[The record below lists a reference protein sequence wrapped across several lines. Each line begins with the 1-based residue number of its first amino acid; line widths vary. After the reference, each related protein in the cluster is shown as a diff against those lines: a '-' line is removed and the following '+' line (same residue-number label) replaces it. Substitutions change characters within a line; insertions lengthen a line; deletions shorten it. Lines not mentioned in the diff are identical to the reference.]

1 MLEPGFCCH
10 LAHWPVHDVQVS
22 DLRVESSPF
31 APSDLLSTFPH
42 PDLCCGRLTCMNSI
56 KNSPSWASLGSASGD
71 MGRRV
76 GRCRE
81 KGQNNNSS
89 SFLLL
94 SHFGKDTVLCQ
105 RSQSLSDTLSFS
117 HSSHWCWWPSLLLGR
132 LAPVALWLALDVLLR
147 PSLVDLAHTLWI
159 FN

>member
-56 KNSPSWASLGSASGD
+56 KNSPPWASLGSASGD

-76 GRCRE
+76 GKCRE

-105 RSQSLSDTLSFS
+105 RSQSLSDTLQPQLSLVLVTKSSSRPFS
-117 HSSHWCWWPSLLLGR
+117 PCC
-132 LAPVALWLALDVLLR
+132 PVASPGCAS
-147 PSLVDLAHTLWI
+147 PSIFGGPCPYLVNI
-159 FN
+159 